1 MDSQKFLILDS
12 SYIAKKL
19 ENWKCSKCG
28 STDKPKIFSREPSEL
43 SEDEIDMYIK
53 CCNCDTVISVKS
65 I

>member
-19 ENWKCSKCG
+19 EHWKCSKCG
-28 STDKPKIFSREPSEL
+28 SIDKPIILSREPSEL
-43 SEDEIDMYIK
+43 GEDEIDMYIK